1 MKPSIQ
7 KLRVENQTLNGSK
20 ILQLAKSGRLK
31 IRPRDKSPEW
41 DAAYI
46 AGLLARIQPG
56 HFILD
61 ERDPDNIEVIEG
73 NARLG
78 AFVDFFAGKVDIDA
92 APFEVHHT
100 NEQAQRVLLWDVN
113 FHLSIV
119 WQPTTDE
126 ELAAMMQCICR

>member
-1 MKPSIQ
+1 MKPSLST
-7 KLRVENQTLNGSK
+7 LRVENQTLNGGAVLK
-20 ILQLAKSGRLK
+20 LARSGKLE

-46 AGLLARIQPG
+46 AGLLAKIQPG

-61 ERDPDNIEVIEG
+61 QRDREHIKVIEG

-78 AFVDFFAGKVDIDA
+78 ALIDFFNGKVDLA
-92 APFEVHHT
+92 HAPLEVSHT
-100 NEQAQRVLLWDVN
+100 NEQAQRVLIWDVH

-119 WQPTTDE
+119 WEPTSDAE
-126 ELAAMMQCICR
+126 FHALLQCIRR